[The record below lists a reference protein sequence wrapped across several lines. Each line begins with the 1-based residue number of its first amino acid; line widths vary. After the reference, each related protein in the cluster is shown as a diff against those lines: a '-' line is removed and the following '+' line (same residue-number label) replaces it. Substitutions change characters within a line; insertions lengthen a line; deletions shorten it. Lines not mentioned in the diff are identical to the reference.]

1 MADQNNND
9 HRARRFSSK
18 QALAMI
24 FECNNSES
32 DSSNNTSEA
41 EYTVESASDSSYE
54 ENSIQTK

>member
-24 FECNNSES
+24 LECNNSES
-32 DSSNNTSEA
+32 DSSNNTSEL
-41 EYTVESASDSSYE
+41 EYTVDSASDSSYE
-54 ENSIQTK
+54 ENSI